1 MKIVDLVNLYCF
13 IPLDIKLDILMDII
27 RPNYIKLNHSHQ
39 IWNLAK
45 LGSGPELSPTVMVEE
60 EKEEKRN
67 SVSKVPVGLSLWP
80 KISLAFPKPYTAQL
94 FQIFCSF
101 VQFICKFKTMC

>member
-1 MKIVDLVNLYCF
+1 MLCNYEAQMDAYQNKNCPPPPYPHSKYGIVLKLTMKIVDLVNLYCF

-60 EKEEKRN
+60 EKKEKRN
-67 SVSKVPVGLSLWP
+67 SVS
-80 KISLAFPKPYTAQL
+80 
-94 FQIFCSF
+94 
-101 VQFICKFKTMC
+101 